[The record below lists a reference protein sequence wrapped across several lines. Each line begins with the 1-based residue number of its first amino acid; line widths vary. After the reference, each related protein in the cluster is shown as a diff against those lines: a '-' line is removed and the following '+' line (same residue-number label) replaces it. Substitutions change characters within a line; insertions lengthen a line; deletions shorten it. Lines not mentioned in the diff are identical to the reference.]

1 MILWYFNHKAGGAYR
16 PDCFTV
22 RNTKKADKG
31 IVPIGLNTGGRVG
44 FSGTSYWAPSAGMI
58 YTDEVLTSSTNCM
71 VYYINGAYLSTSVA
85 LKDTRHTFSTVIGA
99 GETFSWS
106 VGYGN
111 APTKATFIFIPFR
124 YVY

>member
-1 MILWYFNHKAGGAYR
+1 MYKTEFCLNNHTNG
-16 PDCFTV
+16 

>member
-1 MILWYFNHKAGGAYR
+1 MF
-16 PDCFTV
+16 
-22 RNTKKADKG
+22 NTKKADKG